1 MLNNPQANP
10 FINFKARSLFFW
22 LIIINIAIGI
32 ISGFIV
38 SLIGFNI
45 QDPIMT
51 YVFYCLG
58 FGLLCLWAL
67 RRLGQL
73 QIHPKYVI
81 GNLPNNYYWLPIVGI
96 VTVLLLFSIGAA
108 LLSFHVLSLISPS
121 LLESLL
127 KSISDDNSK
136 SSSVPILYNLL
147 EIFSLIIVAPI
158 VEEFIFRG
166 ILLHRW
172 ASKWGLI
179 PAILVSSLIFGCLH
193 INPVGLSL
201 FGIVMSLLYIKTRT
215 LIVPMVAHAL
225 NNTVATAMQFLSNG
239 SNPSETIATSTNL
252 KFAVVCLALS
262 SPFIIGFIY
271 KKWPRSDVALPYFA
285 NTSEVLPK
293 N

>member
-10 FINFKARSLFFW
+10 FLNFKARSLFFW

-58 FGLLCLWAL
+58 FGLLFLWAL
-67 RRLGQL
+67 QRFRQL
-73 QIHPKYVI
+73 QINPKYVI
-81 GNLPNNYYWLPIVGI
+81 GNLPNNYHWLPIVGI
-96 VTVLLLFSIGAA
+96 VTVILVFSIGAA
-108 LLSFHVLSLISPS
+108 LLSFYVLSLISPS

-225 NNTVATAMQFLSNG
+225 NNTVATAMQFLSSG
-239 SNPSETIATSTNL
+239 SNPSETLVTSSNL
-252 KFAVVCLALS
+252 QFAVVCLALS
-262 SPFIIGFIY
+262 SPFILRFIY
-271 KKWPRSDVALPYFA
+271 KKWPKPGVALPYFA
-285 NTSEVLPK
+285 NADAQQLQS
-293 N
+293 